1 MWLPVLSFNY
11 FEDPHESA
19 HWWETLQLYSMWLLV
34 RPTKPFEKT
43 HEIAHLWEA
52 LQLSWGSLKN
62 KPIVLHLQQW
72 CFFDWLAVGRF
83 SYIYFW
89 HRFSHQILDCTE
101 VHVRD
106 GTVPLQ
112 VALVQQPLDLLVL
125 QALTKVLNPEK
136 SVSFT
141 GNCLLTSNSIWA
153 SDLGIVPVP
162 FLSKHLRRN
171 NITGE
176 NWKFTWMRLQFERH
190 NFSPSQSC
198 SVWIKLGLA
207 KKTNLLIM
215 SSRSGSFRKPD
226 TFGSIWMVRS

>member
-1 MWLPVLSFNY
+1 MMF
-11 FEDPHESA
+11 
-19 HWWETLQLYSMWLLV
+19 
-34 RPTKPFEKT
+34 
-43 HEIAHLWEA
+43 LWMT
-52 LQLSWGSLKN
+52 GSREVF
-62 KPIVLHLQQW
+62 IYV
-72 CFFDWLAVGRF
+72 
-83 SYIYFW
+83 YFW

-171 NITGE
+171 NIIDKS
-176 NWKFTWMRLQFERH
+176 WKFTWMRLQFERH

-198 SVWIKLGLA
+198 SVWIKWIKSSLA
-207 KKTNLLIM
+207 KKNKPAHHVQQI
-215 SSRSGSFRKPD
+215 RKLQKA
-226 TFGSIWMVRS
+226 GHIWVDLNGQVLD